1 MSKGE
6 ETWQADA
13 RVSFSLRRF
22 LGSKNGRVETLSPG
36 DSVAKRRAPTVAGLF
51 DNKTL
56 FSQILA
62 YVFRIHP
69 QAVYLSFKNT

>member
-1 MSKGE
+1 MSKGD
-6 ETWQADA
+6 TWQGDA

-51 DNKTL
+51 ENETL
-56 FSQILA
+56 FSHFLA
-62 YVFRIHP
+62 SVFRIHP
-69 QAVYLSFKNT
+69 QSVYLSFKNT